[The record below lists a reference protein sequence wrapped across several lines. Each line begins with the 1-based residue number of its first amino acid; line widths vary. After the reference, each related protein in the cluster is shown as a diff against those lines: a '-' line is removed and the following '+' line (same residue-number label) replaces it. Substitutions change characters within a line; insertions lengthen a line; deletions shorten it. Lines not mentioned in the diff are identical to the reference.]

1 MEVGDEIV
9 EFGLPEDCAEG
20 RHLLASRCD
29 LGTNLAVIE
38 AAAYSGEIGT
48 FGAALMPDG
57 VALVAAAIGEDECSA
72 SALTIL
78 GLRSAAGG
86 EAGRRRE

>member
-38 AAAYSGEIGT
+38 AAAYSGEIGS
-48 FGAALMPDG
+48 FCAADVPNG
-57 VALVAAAIGEDECSA
+57 VAVTAASVCEDES
-72 SALTIL
+72 SSGTLVIL
-78 GLRSAAGG
+78 WRWRRGAGG
-86 EAGRRRE
+86 